1 MTHYQIYSFGL
12 LLFLVLNLFVLMQVI
27 VFKFYWE
34 FPNNSKVPTI
44 ILTFVFLIVI
54 MFNPLR
60 ILYRLVRMEICA
72 VLGNIIIAPFGLV
85 KFRHFFL
92 GNVIESSKL
101 MLNDMDAMVCFYS
114 SGEYHSTV
122 PLKCG
127 W

>member
-1 MTHYQIYSFGL
+1 
-12 LLFLVLNLFVLMQVI
+12 
-27 VFKFYWE
+27 
-34 FPNNSKVPTI
+34 
-44 ILTFVFLIVI
+44 

-60 ILYRLVRMEICA
+60 ILYRLVRMEICV
-72 VLGNIIIAPFGLV
+72 VLGNIMIAPFGLV

-101 MLNDMDAMVCFYS
+101 MLNDTDAMVCFYT

-127 W
+127 WQINMDYFWNMVP